1 MKSPALAL
9 PLLLLPGLAAAGD
22 CKHEESRQLALDL
35 DGISQV
41 RFEVHAHD
49 LRVEGVAAD
58 AVVPLRIRACASDPD
73 YLPQLV
79 VESSRSGDTLVVRI
93 ERKGRSSGIFFS
105 ATYAYLDVE
114 ARLPAGLAYEIDLGS
129 GDAEVNNV
137 ASLSA
142 DVGSGDLDAR
152 AIAGAVTAKVGSGDI
167 ELDDIGS
174 LDLRS
179 VGSGDLDAS
188 RIRGDVEVGSL
199 GSGDITL
206 DGVAGSVRV
215 GRIGS
220 GDLDVDDV
228 AGDLVVDQLGSGDVD
243 HGRVRGKISVPKD

>member
-1 MKSPALAL
+1 MKLLAL
-9 PLLLLPGLAAAGD
+9 PLLLLPGLAAASD
-22 CKHEESRQLALDL
+22 CKHEENRQLALDL

-41 RFEVHAHD
+41 RFEVTAHD
-49 LRVEGVAAD
+49 LRVDGVAAEK
-58 AVVPLRIRACASDPD
+58 AEPLRIRACASDPD

-79 VESSRSGDTLVVRI
+79 VESSRRGDTLVVRI
-93 ERKGRSSGIFFS
+93 ERKGRTSGIFFS
-105 ATYAYLDVE
+105 PTYANLDVQ
-114 ARLPAGLAYEIDLGS
+114 ARLPADLAYDIDLGS
-129 GDAEVNNV
+129 GDVEINGV
-137 ASLSA
+137 ATLSA

-152 AIAGAVTAKVGSGDI
+152 SIAGAVTARVGSGDI

-174 LDLRS
+174 LDLRA

-188 RIRGDVEVGSL
+188 RIRGDVDVGSL

-206 DGVAGSVRV
+206 DGVGGSVRV

-228 AGDLVVDQLGSGDVD
+228 AGDLVVGRLGSGDVD
-243 HGRVRGKISVPKD
+243 HGRVRGKVSVPKD

>member
-1 MKSPALAL
+1 MKLLAL
-9 PLLLLPGLAAAGD
+9 PLLLLPGLVAASD
-22 CKHEESRQLALDL
+22 CKHEDNRQLPLDL
-35 DGISQV
+35 EGISLV
-41 RFEVHAHD
+41 RFEVTSHD
-49 LRVEGVAAD
+49 LRVDGVADDTTA
-58 AVVPLRIRACASDPD
+58 PLRIRACASDPD

-79 VESSRSGDTLVVRI
+79 VESNRSGETLVVRI
-93 ERKGRSSGIFFS
+93 ERKGRSSGIFLS
-105 ATYAYLDVE
+105 PTYAYLEVE

-129 GDAEVNNV
+129 GDAEINGV

-142 DVGSGDLDAR
+142 QVGSGDLEAR

-188 RIRGDVEVGSL
+188 RIRGDADVGSL
-199 GSGDITL
+199 GSGDVTF
-206 DGVAGSVRV
+206 DGVGGSVRV

-228 AGDLVVDQLGSGDVD
+228 AGDLVVERLGSGDVG
-243 HGRVRGKISVPKD
+243 HGRVRGKVSIPKD

>member
-1 MKSPALAL
+1 MKLLAL
-9 PLLLLPGLAAAGD
+9 PLLLLPGLAAASD
-22 CKHEESRQLALDL
+22 CKHEDKRQLALDL

-41 RFEVHAHD
+41 RFEVTSHD
-49 LRVEGVAAD
+49 LRVDGVAAE
-58 AVVPLRIRACASDPD
+58 AAAPLRIRACASDPD

-79 VESSRSGDTLVVRI
+79 VETNRSGDTLVVRI
-93 ERKGRSSGIFFS
+93 ERKGRSTGVFFS
-105 ATYAYLDVE
+105 PTYAYLEVE
-114 ARLPAGLAYEIDLGS
+114 ARLPAGLAYDIDLGS
-129 GDAEVNNV
+129 GDVEVNGV

-142 DVGSGDLDAR
+142 EVGSGDLEAR
-152 AIAGAVTAKVGSGDI
+152 AIAGAVTARVGSGDI

-199 GSGDITL
+199 GSGDITF
-206 DGVAGSVRV
+206 DRVGGSVRV

-220 GDLDVDDV
+220 GDLDVNDV
-228 AGDLVVDQLGSGDVD
+228 DGDLMVEQLGSGDVG
-243 HGRVRGKISVPKD
+243 HGRVRGKVSVPKN